1 MNQDIKTHLDFAKR
15 LFESKLQLHTLWQE
29 IADNF
34 YPERANFTVTRSLGD
49 DFASHL
55 YSSYPLVKSRDL
67 SDQIGAMLRPKSTP
81 WFEMGLI
88 DDRYEDQAA
97 KQWFENA
104 VRIMRRAMYDP
115 TAKFQRATKENDRD
129 FCNFGNCVFSVVLNK
144 KRNGLLYRNHHLR
157 DVAWCEGAYGNIDR
171 KYVKWKMTKDQMTSL
186 FGDKVHDNV
195 KNCKDGSKEF
205 QCMHMVVPA
214 ESYGIKTTLPNVSLW
229 VDVDNEHELEAIP
242 YAHEYYRISR
252 WATCSDSQYAYSPA
266 MIAALPDARLF
277 QDMTRVLLEA
287 GEKAVDPPMVATDQV
302 IRSDLSLYAGGVTYV
317 DRDYDEKL
325 GQALRPLSIDRSGIP
340 LGMDMA
346 DRVQLQLAQA
356 LYLDKFNLPAQNE
369 MTAYEASIRFEEYRR
384 TILPI
389 FEPMEEENSAQLVQE
404 TFDVMFRAGAFGN
417 LYDIPESIRE
427 NPDYEFKFISPI
439 TESEDQKKVN
449 RFFAVQQ
456 VLQSAATIDPGVVTN
471 LNTNRAVRE
480 AIEGAGADADWLVE
494 EEEAVAAQLQYQQR
508 QQAQKEMEM
517 ADQALGVAKEAKNV
531 GQGL

>member
-1 MNQDIKTHLDFAKR
+1 MNQDIRSLLDFAKK
-15 LFESKLQLHTLWQE
+15 LFEDKTKLHSLWQE

-34 YPERANFTVTRSLGD
+34 YPERANFTTTRSLGD

-97 KQWFENA
+97 KAWFER
-104 VRIMRRAMYDP
+104 VTRTMRRAMYDH
-115 TAKFQRATKENDRD
+115 TAKFQRATKEHDRD
-129 FCNFGNCVFSVVLNK
+129 FSNFGNAAFSCVLNK
-144 KRNGLLYRNHHLR
+144 SRNGLFYRNHHLR
-157 DVAWCEGAYGNIDR
+157 DVAWCEDAYGVIN
-171 KYVKWKMTKDQMTSL
+171 KKFVKWKMTKDQMIQF
-186 FGDKVHDNV
+186 FGDRVHQTV
-195 KNCKDGSKEF
+195 KDCKDGYKEF

-214 ESYGIKTTLPNVSLW
+214 ESYGKETALPNMSIW
-229 VDVDNEHELEAIP
+229 VDVDNEHELEAVP

-287 GEKAVDPPMVATDQV
+287 GEKAVDPPMLAAQQA
-302 IRSDLSLYAGGVTYV
+302 IKSDIGLYAGGITYY
-317 DRDYDEKL
+317 DSDYDART
-325 GQALRPLSIDRSGIP
+325 GQPLQPMNIDRSGIP

-346 DRVQLQLAQA
+346 DKVQLQLAQA
-356 LYLDKFNLPAQNE
+356 LYLDKFNLPTQNE
-369 MTAYEASIRFEEYRR
+369 MTAYESSIRFEEYRR

-389 FEPMEEENSAQLVQE
+389 FEPMEEECSAQIVQE
-404 TFDVMFRAGAFGN
+404 TFDVMFRAGAFGSAM
-417 LYDIPESIRE
+417 DIPESIQQ
-427 NPDYEFKFISPI
+427 NPDYEFKFVSPI

-456 VLQSAATIDPGVVTN
+456 VISGAADIEPSVVTN
-471 LNTNRAVRE
+471 LNVNKATRD
-480 AIEGAGADADWLVE
+480 AIEGAGADADWMVE
-494 EEEAVAAQLQYQQR
+494 EDVAVQAQLEYQEKQK
-508 QQAQKEMEM
+508 AQMGMDM
-517 ADQALGVAKEAKNV
+517 AQQALGVAGEAKAV
-531 GQGL
+531 GQR